1 MSPAG
6 ALPSAEG
13 RTISAIREM
22 APGTWLDLG
31 APRADPKWGK
41 ARGRAWTSKMAFS
54 SALGGA
60 FLFGEGIH
68 GWVNPSTGRYMDDLW
83 LYDVNGHRWVALYPG
98 TDTRSPPALLVTR
111 DGFEGI
117 ASDRPIPIATMV
129 HGYEMTAW
137 DPVRQLFFSMP
148 NHHVYFRKHL
158 PSVAAFRRQ
167 NAQRLNTTA
176 ASPWIFDPWNR
187 KWHRLK
193 TATPSPASGFGDV
206 LMFLPS
212 RNKLFFYRLGRVS
225 FYDPQNNSWR
235 QVSTRGP
242 LPPFGIDPTA
252 CHDPRRDRIY
262 IGGGYYPVAKGDNGL
277 WIYDVKTDTWLDP
290 KPAGSPAG
298 NHFGT
303 NMAVMTC
310 DPRTDSVY
318 LFRRKG
324 GAPGLYIYDAKKNA
338 WRPRPVPLPDFWNK
352 RMVAN
357 GFYHPGL
364 GVHFIHTANDSRD
377 NGRIIVYR
385 PDR

>member
-1 MSPAG
+1 
-6 ALPSAEG
+6 
-13 RTISAIREM
+13 
-22 APGTWLDLG
+22 
-31 APRADPKWGK
+31 
-41 ARGRAWTSKMAFS
+41 MAFS
-54 SALGGA
+54 RALGGA

-98 TDTRSPPALLVTR
+98 TDTRSPPALQVTR

-117 ASDRPIPIATMV
+117 APDRPIPIATMV

-193 TATPSPASGFGDV
+193 TATPSPAAGYGDV
-206 LMFLPS
+206 LMFVPS
-212 RNKLFFYRLGRVS
+212 RNKLFFYRSGRVS
-225 FYDPQNNSWR
+225 FYDPQNNSWS
-235 QVSTRGP
+235 QVSARGP

-262 IGGGYYPVAKGDNGL
+262 IGGGNYPIAKGDNAL
-277 WIYDVKTDTWLDP
+277 WIYDVKTDTWVDP

-298 NHFGT
+298 NHYGT
-303 NMAVMTC
+303 NVAVMTC

-318 LFRRKG
+318 LFRHKG
-324 GAPGLYIYDAKKNA
+324 GAPGLYIYDTKKNA

-352 RMVAN
+352 RMGAN